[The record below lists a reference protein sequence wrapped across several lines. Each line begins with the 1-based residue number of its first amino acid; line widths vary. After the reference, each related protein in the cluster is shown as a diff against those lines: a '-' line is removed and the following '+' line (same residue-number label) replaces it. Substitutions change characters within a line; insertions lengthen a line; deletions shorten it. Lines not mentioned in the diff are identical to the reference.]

1 MFVEIV
7 WKGCLLKE
15 MRKKNEEYRKYIFSG
30 LWTTRNAKV
39 WLYNHFMSYGE
50 LILSFFIEVL
60 FWEHWKKFK
69 DEGGTCLRKY
79 SLSSIACLILI
90 CWLDNLAQSFE
101 CDWQSGRVAHSLKS
115 LKMSSSHVCCHS
127 GRPLHDWRLVS
138 KLDSQVRTGTP
149 APGSSVG
156 DHGRTATWAG
166 AVTVCIGTL
175 TTKHCHMNIT
185 SWEQFNE
192 SSTLN

>member
-115 LKMSSSHVCCHS
+115 LKCRLHMYAATLADLCMTDDWYPSLIARS
-127 GRPLHDWRLVS
+127 GPGLRLRAARSETTAPRPHCNVS
-138 KLDSQVRTGTP
+138 RSCYCVHWHTHNQTLPYEYYFLRT
-149 APGSSVG
+149 V
-156 DHGRTATWAG
+156 
-166 AVTVCIGTL
+166 
-175 TTKHCHMNIT
+175 
-185 SWEQFNE
+185 
-192 SSTLN
+192 